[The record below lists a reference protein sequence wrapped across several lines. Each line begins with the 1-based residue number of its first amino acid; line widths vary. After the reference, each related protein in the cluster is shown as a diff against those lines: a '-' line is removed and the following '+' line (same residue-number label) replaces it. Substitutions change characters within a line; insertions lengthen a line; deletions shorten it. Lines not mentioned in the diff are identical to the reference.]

1 MSTTKYAVQYP
12 SSIQADNISL
22 PVEEFKRYYEECFDL
37 FLWTVLANPNLI
49 LFYTGYEGKV
59 LDLYMDNIKTKTE
72 DWLKKNGCLQSA
84 VKVAIYW

>member
-12 SSIQADNISL
+12 LSIQADNIKLS
-22 PVEEFKRYYEECFDL
+22 VEEFNRYYKECFNL

-59 LDLYMDNIKTKTE
+59 LDLYIEDIETKTKE
-72 DWLKKNGCLQSA
+72 WLEKNNYPQSA
-84 VKVAIYW
+84 IKIAIYW